1 MESQTEEAGCTWCA
15 QDNKEVM
22 WPWHEKEGKSGDE
35 ARGTGAADRLE
46 HCQPFKDLALPPS
59 TVGTPGELGTQE

>member
-1 MESQTEEAGCTWCA
+1 MCTGKGSDVA
-15 QDNKEVM
+15 Q
-22 WPWHEKEGKSGDE
+22 HEKEGKSGDE

-46 HCQPFKDLALPPS
+46 HCQPFKDLTLPLS